1 MVSEI
6 GYCNEGER
14 LASVAKDLV
23 VDGEM
28 HSKGNVTGLEELKDL
43 LNR

>member
-6 GYCNEGER
+6 GYGNEGER

-23 VDGEM
+23 VDWEM
-28 HSKGNVTGLEELKDL
+28 RSKGNVTELEELKDL

>member
-23 VDGEM
+23 VDGEKR
-28 HSKGNVTGLEELKDL
+28 SKGNVNGFEELKDL